1 MSTASW
7 TGLRKKKTLETRN
20 EPGQNEI
27 RSVTVTHQFN
37 ANIVRRKSRKL
48 EEKTME
54 NSGLKA
60 IYVGTAKR
68 ILERRGIQTSS

>member
-7 TGLRKKKTLETRN
+7 TGLRKEKTLESRN
-20 EPGQNEI
+20 EPEQNEI
-27 RSVTVTHQFN
+27 CSVIVAHQFN

-60 IYVGTAKR
+60 IYVSR
-68 ILERRGIQTSS
+68 YS